1 MWKQIQINGEMFMC
15 QYFINGTWVYEPCYY
30 PNGWI
35 MPVAV
40 FAVCLGILWAIWYF
54 DLLPIRE

>member
-1 MWKQIQINGEMFMC
+1 MC